1 LNAFRS
7 ATRLRPTRPD
17 DLPFVTALERHP
29 DNSSLI
35 GQWIDEQ
42 HLAAIEGRDRWSH
55 WIIEEANVPAGYII
69 SRDCR
74 AQRAGIYI
82 KRLLVARKER
92 GTGTRALGEFLDHA
106 FDAERADCVW
116 LVVRNENDRA
126 QAVYR
131 KLGFERFDA
140 AGEEAER
147 FEAVA
152 EAPPDQCFR
161 MRAVNA

>member
-1 LNAFRS
+1 MNAFRP
-7 ATRLRPTRPD
+7 ATRLRPTRLD

-74 AQRAGIYI
+74 TQRAGIYI
-82 KRLLVARKER
+82 KRLLVARKEC

-106 FDAERADCVW
+106 FDAERAECVW